1 MIKTTLQFNDI
12 LKSFKVLVLDADG
25 VLFSG
30 QESIGL
36 GHTGDLLVTKTRSL
50 IDGQGISFLRA
61 IGIKILFASGEGE
74 PLMSVVKKL
83 NSLPSVVSG
92 EWKPVSCIQNIS
104 DRAGKVPAISAWLE
118 ENGYDWNDTVYIGD
132 DMTDFLSMQKSSL
145 KIAPFNATRKIKDLA
160 DIVLQEEGGN
170 GAIREFSEL
179 VLDTRGVD
187 ETSLVI
193 S

>member
-1 MIKTTLQFNDI
+1 MIETTLQFNDI

-30 QESIGL
+30 HEHISIEKDG
-36 GHTGDLLVTKTRSL
+36 VTVVFKTRSL

-61 IGIKILFASGEGE
+61 IGIKILFASGEGG

-83 NSLPSVVSG
+83 NNLPSVLSG

-118 ENGYDWNDTVYIGD
+118 ENRYDWNDTVYIGD
-132 DMTDFLSMQKSSL
+132 DMTDFLSMQKSVL

-160 DIVLQEEGGN
+160 DIVLQKEGGN
-170 GAIREFSEL
+170 GAIREFAEL